1 MLPVASADEELDL
14 GKECLKVRDV
24 WHGKFYKPV
33 EKGERDTREIMVRN
47 VIKEARERGE
57 GLERERN

>member
-33 EKGERDTREIMVRN
+33 EKGEIMVNN
-47 VIKEARERGE
+47 VMKEARERGE